1 MTYEALLTQVK
12 IACRI
17 LSDSYDDELTD
28 LINSAFYDL
37 EISGVANTEGV
48 PYVVETADNLVVT
61 AVKTYVKLNFGDL
74 LSDNQW
80 DRLKASYDE
89 QKAQLKM
96 RNHSDAGIE
105 PGPGP
110 GPTPV
115 DTYVRKD
122 EMFSISDEEIDQYW
136 SEA

>member
-17 LSDSYDDELTD
+17 LSDSFDDELTD

-61 AVKTYVKLNFGDL
+61 AVETYVKLHFGDL

-96 RNHSDAGIE
+96 RNHSDANIE

>member
-17 LSDSYDDELTD
+17 LSDSFDDELTD

-96 RNHSDAGIE
+96 RNNSDAGIE

-110 GPTPV
+110 GPTPI

>member
-17 LSDSYDDELTD
+17 LSDSFDDELTD

-37 EISGVANTEGV
+37 ELSGVANTEGV
-48 PYVVETADNLVVT
+48 PYTVETADNLVVT
-61 AVKTYVKLNFGDL
+61 AVKTYVKLHFGDL

-136 SEA
+136 SEG

>member
-17 LSDSYDDELTD
+17 LSDSFDDELTD

-61 AVKTYVKLNFGDL
+61 AVKTYVKLHFGDL